1 MKITINTSLED
12 NKMIKL
18 RINNNQQG
26 GIGF

>member
-18 RINNNQQG
+18 RINNNQKG
-26 GIGF
+26 EMGF